1 MSTVFLAVLFVAN
14 LTYVAVTSWRRTGAR
29 LDHDMPLL
37 LDNAHEWQSVPGSA
51 VDRCLDCPATRVRR
65 WTT

>member
-1 MSTVFLAVLFVAN
+1 MSTVFLAVLAIGAGGFIA
-14 LTYVAVTSWRRTGAR
+14 AVQWGRIDAR
-29 LDHDMPLL
+29 WKHDLPQL

-65 WTT
+65 WVG